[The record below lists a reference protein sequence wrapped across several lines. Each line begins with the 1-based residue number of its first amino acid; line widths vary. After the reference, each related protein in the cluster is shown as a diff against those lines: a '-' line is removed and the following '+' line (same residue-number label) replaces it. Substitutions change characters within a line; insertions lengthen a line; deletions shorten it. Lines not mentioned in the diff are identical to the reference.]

1 MCYLLSCAITYIYM
15 PDENEVETGTPIPGA
30 AQEAPAQ
37 ETPAPAQEGAEVAAP
52 ETTEETQ

>member
-1 MCYLLSCAITYIYM
+1 M